1 VRERAQQIWSS
12 ALQVILSSLI
22 PNGSLRY
29 LRSNFHGAVQPS
41 PEQGHS
47 RGGRQS
53 GPRRPP
59 AAKETFDRL
68 VGEGIARDE
77 ARRLIGC
84 VVASEIFDILKHL
97 KPYDEVRY
105 VKALRKLPE
114 LPE

>member
-1 VRERAQQIWSS
+1 MAQSNRVLNKAILEVVDNQVRDG
-12 ALQVILSSLI
+12 
-22 PNGSLRY
+22 N
-29 LRSNFHGAVQPS
+29 
-41 PEQGHS
+41 
-47 RGGRQS
+47 
-53 GPRRPP
+53 PP

-97 KPYDEVRY
+97 KPYDEDRY